1 MAQRA
6 QADAEAALQT
16 REHFIA
22 TASHE
27 LKTPLTSLMGYASL
41 LSTAAARSPADAAHM
56 ADKVLHQS
64 ERLHTLIEQLLDV
77 THLEQGQFLS
87 SAGP

>member
-1 MAQRA
+1 MT
-6 QADAEAALQT
+6 LP
-16 REHFIA
+16 EHFIA
-22 TASHE
+22 IASHE
-27 LKTPLTSLMGYASL
+27 LKTPLTSLMGYATL
-41 LSTAAARSPADAAHM
+41 LSRAAARSPADTAQM